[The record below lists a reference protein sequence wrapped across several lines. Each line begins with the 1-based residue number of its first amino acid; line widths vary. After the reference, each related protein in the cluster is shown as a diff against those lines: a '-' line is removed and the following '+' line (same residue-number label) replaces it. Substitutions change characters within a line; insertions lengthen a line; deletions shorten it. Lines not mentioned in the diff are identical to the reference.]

1 MNSRRNN
8 HRTGIVLLLA
18 IGLLL
23 NGYAQAL
30 AENASPLPPIAP
42 HVKPAADAST
52 GVVNNDQIYNDLL
65 VPQLPIPARNADIA
79 DDGQRQEAPGRGVRQ
94 LDTGLSSGGTL
105 YAPTNACLDFN
116 HAARWK
122 AQSTATADHYAGWG
136 VYVVNDGWLYQGDKV
151 VVSLES
157 AVGPGNKYG
166 PEQYAIKFAS
176 SQPYAAGLGSPLIK
190 APPGA
195 VVSVSLKYMIFDH
208 DTQGQDYD
216 WVSLGLKPDAE
227 KLTSDAATFVN
238 GHRRGEWTALVHSI
252 AVGQSG
258 KIMILL
264 QAQSPAA
271 LNSNIYFDDVQVA
284 INGHYLTDC
293 LYE

>member
-1 MNSRRNN
+1 MNCRRKSY
-8 HRTGIVLLLA
+8 RMGLVLVFAL
-18 IGLLL
+18 GLLL
-23 NGYAQAL
+23 RGYAQVL
-30 AENASPLPPIAP
+30 AEEAPPLPPIAP
-42 HVKPAADAST
+42 HIKPTSDASS
-52 GVVNNDQIYNDLL
+52 GVVNNEQIYNDLL
-65 VPQLPIPARNADIA
+65 VPQLPVPARNADIA
-79 DDGQRQEAPGRGVRQ
+79 DDGQKQEAPGRGIRQ

-105 YAPTNACLDFN
+105 YAPGNACLDFN
-116 HAARWK
+116 QEARWQ
-122 AQSTATADHYAGWG
+122 AQSTTRADHYAGWG
-136 VYVVNDGWLYQGDKV
+136 VYAVNDGWLYKSDKV
-151 VVSLES
+151 VVTLES
-157 AVGPGNKYG
+157 AIGPGNKYG
-166 PEQYAIKFAS
+166 PDQYAIKFAS

-195 VVSVSLKYMIFDH
+195 VVSVSLKYLIFDH

-238 GHRRGEWTALVHSI
+238 GNRRGAWSELVHSI
-252 AVGQSG
+252 VAGESG

-271 LNSNIYFDDVQVA
+271 LNSNIYFDDLQVA
-284 INGHYLTDC
+284 IDGQYLTDC